1 MKKPIFFLLILLALG
16 AKLSAQVFC
25 TVSGTVTDL
34 SSGIGIPNHPVTILS
49 DSSSGFVYYETV
61 YTNPN
66 GYYMDTVPVNTGTSG
81 ILYVYTFD
89 CNNVQQMAVLN
100 FNPSNLYLVQNF
112 QICYSNSPCQAN
124 FSYSYLTLFTIQFTD
139 LSTGTNGP
147 WNWQFGDGTF
157 SILQNPSHNYTQ
169 AGVYNV
175 MLSIGDST
183 TGCWDYIIQS
193 VTAGDSTSGNCVA
206 QFTTIQDSTGGNN
219 VVQFIDQS
227 TGNITSWTWDFG
239 DGQSSTLQNPVHS
252 YAQGGAYYVCLTV
265 QGADSLCLD
274 THCEIIQVG
283 NTPGGCQAQFLHYQ
297 DTAWSTN
304 TVHFM
309 DLSTGDIT
317 DWFWSFGDSTFS
329 TEQNP
334 THTYSGPGTYYVCLT
349 IHGFYAGALCESTW
363 CEEVTVGNGS
373 GCTNYFT
380 HLSNGLS
387 VTFAGYMVNGQSAEY
402 SWDFGDGSTGQGQTT
417 VHQYPVTGIYYVTLT
432 TVVASPAGNCSYT
445 SGQSIT
451 VGDSTQWNQVY
462 GQVFAGNFPVESGVV
477 MIFSLDT
484 NLNYLPFI
492 DICSLDSSGIYYFP
506 MVPLGTYLI
515 YAIPF
520 LPVGYL
526 PTYFGDVIFWEDAT
540 LVTLGQPTNPYDIH
554 LVTAYALV
562 PGIGQING
570 QINSGDLPY
579 TLVDKITMLLMNE
592 EGQTISFNQVTEE
605 GEFNFA
611 GLDHGIYYLYAEMA
625 GCSSEYIKIEIS
637 AENPVIDVVL
647 TFSGNKILGIGDEA
661 ISLQAGLIYPNPAT
675 DQALITLKLIKASRI
690 ATELLN
696 INGQAVWRND
706 DILPNG
712 TSVIRI
718 PVIGV
723 PSGIYTLRIQAE
735 NGLNLTRKLIKS
747 R

>member
-1 MKKPIFFLLILLALG
+1 
-16 AKLSAQVFC
+16 
-25 TVSGTVTDL
+25 
-34 SSGIGIPNHPVTILS
+34 
-49 DSSSGFVYYETV
+49 
-61 YTNPN
+61 
-66 GYYMDTVPVNTGTSG
+66 
-81 ILYVYTFD
+81 
-89 CNNVQQMAVLN
+89 
-100 FNPSNLYLVQNF
+100 
-112 QICYSNSPCQAN
+112 
-124 FSYSYLTLFTIQFTD
+124 
-139 LSTGTNGP
+139 
-147 WNWQFGDGTF
+147 
-157 SILQNPSHNYTQ
+157 
-169 AGVYNV
+169 
-175 MLSIGDST
+175 
-183 TGCWDYIIQS
+183 
-193 VTAGDSTSGNCVA
+193 
-206 QFTTIQDSTGGNN
+206 
-219 VVQFIDQS
+219 
-227 TGNITSWTWDFG
+227 
-239 DGQSSTLQNPVHS
+239 
-252 YAQGGAYYVCLTV
+252 
-265 QGADSLCLD
+265 
-274 THCEIIQVG
+274 
-283 NTPGGCQAQFLHYQ
+283 
-297 DTAWSTN
+297 
-304 TVHFM
+304 
-309 DLSTGDIT
+309 
-317 DWFWSFGDSTFS
+317 
-329 TEQNP
+329 
-334 THTYSGPGTYYVCLT
+334 
-349 IHGFYAGALCESTW
+349 
-363 CEEVTVGNGS
+363 
-373 GCTNYFT
+373 
-380 HLSNGLS
+380 
-387 VTFAGYMVNGQSAEY
+387 
-402 SWDFGDGSTGQGQTT
+402 
-417 VHQYPVTGIYYVTLT
+417 
-432 TVVASPAGNCSYT
+432 
-445 SGQSIT
+445 
-451 VGDSTQWNQVY
+451 
-462 GQVFAGNFPVESGVV
+462 